1 MTADP
6 RIVPDAI
13 PLSILSFAEACELA
27 HYGGK
32 VLHPHTLIPA
42 MAKNIPVRV
51 LNTFK
56 PNHAGTLVIANPPS
70 TSRTTLKS
78 IAFKRHQLII
88 SASSPRMT
96 SGPGFLARIFSAF
109 ARHEVDVDM
118 LATSEVSVS
127 ATTAS
132 QRNVERLTEELS
144 TEFEMTV
151 EKGQSMICAVGDG
164 IQSVPGMAA
173 DVFSSMRDAD
183 VNVRMISQGASKNNI
198 AFVVDDSD
206 VERAVRALHERFF
219 SRLSDRSS
227 AITR

>member
-1 MTADP
+1 
-6 RIVPDAI
+6 
-13 PLSILSFAEACELA
+13 L
-27 HYGGK
+27 
-32 VLHPHTLIPA
+32 
-42 MAKNIPVRV
+42 
-51 LNTFK
+51 
-56 PNHAGTLVIANPPS
+56 
-70 TSRTTLKS
+70 
-78 IAFKRHQLII
+78 
-88 SASSPRMT
+88 
-96 SGPGFLARIFSAF
+96 
-109 ARHEVDVDM
+109 
-118 LATSEVSVS
+118 
-127 ATTAS
+127 
-132 QRNVERLTEELS
+132 